1 MPPRSIDA
9 AAAAVL
15 KCSLELHK
23 WPLLFLPTR
32 SEFQIGILRTY
43 RDSARTAQ
51 HCLAGFSPIPLFIQ
65 TSPSTQTD
73 RLPVQAS
80 EAPNCIE
87 RFKDFGLKFAFAS
100 ASLKN
105 IIRAASLNEESS
117 PKIKSEKLGVFFV
130 LYQRQEGVIR
140 ALRRPPE
147 LHWVGVRVRGEV
159 AVHFAARLVPGV
171 PPKMPPTNKVF

>member
-51 HCLAGFSPIPLFIQ
+51 HSLCIPLFIQ
-65 TSPSTQTD
+65 TSPSTPTK
-73 RLPVQAS
+73 LPVQAS
-80 EAPNCIE
+80 GAPNCIE

-117 PKIKSEKLGVFFV
+117 PKIKSEKLRVFLLLTSARKASFGPSV
-130 LYQRQEGVIR
+130 DRPNSIGSENESGAKSPSTSLLVSFRVSLQRC
-140 ALRRPPE
+140 
-147 LHWVGVRVRGEV
+147 
-159 AVHFAARLVPGV
+159 RLPIQ
-171 PPKMPPTNKVF
+171 

>member
-1 MPPRSIDA
+1 MQVPATTGRGPPPSVPSRSRGRCEGASPPSPTLAGSCRPRPKRGNILTALNATSIDA

-15 KCSLELHK
+15 KCSLKLHK
-23 WPLLFLPTR
+23 WPLLLFLPTR

-87 RFKDFGLKFAFAS
+87 RFKDFSLKFALPAP
-100 ASLKN
+100 ACV
-105 IIRAASLNEESS
+105 
-117 PKIKSEKLGVFFV
+117 P
-130 LYQRQEGVIR
+130 QEHR
-140 ALRRPPE
+140 
-147 LHWVGVRVRGEV
+147 
-159 AVHFAARLVPGV
+159 
-171 PPKMPPTNKVF
+171 